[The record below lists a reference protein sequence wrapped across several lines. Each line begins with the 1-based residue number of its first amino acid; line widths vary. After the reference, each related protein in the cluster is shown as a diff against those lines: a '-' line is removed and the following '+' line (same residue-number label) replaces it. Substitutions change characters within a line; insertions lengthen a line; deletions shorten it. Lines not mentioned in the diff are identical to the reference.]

1 MIEDAD
7 AEVRHADLVGV
18 GEQKADL
25 CPYGAEIFVHRVDL
39 GIDVPGR
46 LADEREKVFVQGKLL
61 QTQRA

>member
-1 MIEDAD
+1 
-7 AEVRHADLVGV
+7 VRHADLVGV